1 MARMRVTA
9 LRMYRGQAWVWS
21 GSGVNYILEV
31 VEQVCDRLALRVG
44 QDIIVVDFRSV
55 GRAAEEQLS
64 TEVAHCVGRGLAS
77 RRCRGGPVAMGS
89 ARAASI
95 CR

>member
-1 MARMRVTA
+1 MARMRATA

-44 QDIIVVDFRSV
+44 QDIIVVDF
-55 GRAAEEQLS
+55 
-64 TEVAHCVGRGLAS
+64 
-77 RRCRGGPVAMGS
+77 
-89 ARAASI
+89 
-95 CR
+95 

>member
-1 MARMRVTA
+1 MV
-9 LRMYRGQAWVWS
+9 V
-21 GSGVNYILEV
+21 GVNYILEV
-31 VEQVCDRLALRVG
+31 VEQVCDCFALRIG